1 MSINRGIDAVC
12 GSFELGITIR
22 EKTGGVV
29 FPVKTG
35 MSCQVTLGGVPQ
47 VTGRI
52 DSVSRSLSAEDW
64 SIKIAG
70 RDKAAD
76 LADCSAINSPG
87 SWSNAKLETIAKA
100 IAAPFGIS
108 IDVAA
113 HWRGVPEIRAPARRD
128 GLGRDRADGA
138 LSRPDRLE
146 PGRWHHPH
154 RQPDSGTITGQ
165 VVEGVNLISADATDD
180 ASQRFSR
187 YIVRAKR
194 PLMTTDMA
202 RRLPG

>member
-113 HWRGVPEIRAPARRD
+113 GT
-128 GLGRDRADGA
+128 GA
-138 LSRPDRLE
+138 AFRNS
-146 PGRWHHPH
+146 
-154 RQPDSGTITGQ
+154 
-165 VVEGVNLISADATDD
+165 
-180 ASQRFSR
+180 RFS
-187 YIVRAKR
+187 K
-194 PLMTTDMA
+194 A
-202 RRLPG
+202 RRLGLRSSGWRAIAA